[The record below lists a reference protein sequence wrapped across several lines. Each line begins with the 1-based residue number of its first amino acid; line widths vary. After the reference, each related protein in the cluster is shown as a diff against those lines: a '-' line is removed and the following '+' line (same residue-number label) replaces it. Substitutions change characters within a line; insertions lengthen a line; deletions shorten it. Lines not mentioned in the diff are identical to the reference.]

1 MGCILGNL
9 SRPGPI
15 ASAPTGPSLGYPC
28 WPRRPERLSYPSLR
42 IGCHIKWVA
51 SLLTEATLVGR
62 DINLPLLSRPAHYR
76 AGVPPS
82 THPGSFSLG
91 GSFCA
96 TPGDSIHRDA
106 EKAG

>member
-42 IGCHIKWVA
+42 IGGHTKWVA

-62 DINLPLLSRPAHYR
+62 DINLPIHPLPTSPLQSRG
-76 AGVPPS
+76 AGCSPWL
-82 THPGSFSLG
+82 FSLG
-91 GSFCA
+91 GSSSN
-96 TPGDSIHRDA
+96 PR
-106 EKAG
+106 KP